1 MKLSLLARFKHI
13 AVLKQEIMV
22 MKRIALATAVAF
34 FASVIT
40 AAAMP
45 GIPMVN
51 GMSETG
57 VVQVKA
63 KKKMRHMSGKH
74 MKGDKDMRGDK
85 ETKGMDGMKGGGM
98 KGMKG
103 M

>member
-1 MKLSLLARFKHI
+1 MKK
-13 AVLKQEIMV
+13 
-22 MKRIALATAVAF
+22 IALATAAAF
-34 FASVIT
+34 FASAIT

-45 GIPMVN
+45 GIPMAN

-57 VVQVKA
+57 VIQVKA
-63 KKKMRHMSGKH
+63 KKKMRHMSAKH
-74 MKGDKDMRGDK
+74 MKGDK

>member
-1 MKLSLLARFKHI
+1 MKKI
-13 AVLKQEIMV
+13 AF
-22 MKRIALATAVAF
+22 ATAAAF

-45 GIPMVN
+45 GMPVGN

-57 VVQVKA
+57 VIQVKA
-63 KKKMRHMSGKH
+63 KKKMSHMSGKQ
-74 MKGDKDMRGDK
+74 MKGH
-85 ETKGMDGMKGGGM
+85 

-103 M
+103 MDGKKGGGMRGMKGM

>member
-1 MKLSLLARFKHI
+1 MELSLLAGFERI

-22 MKRIALATAVAF
+22 MKKIALATAVAF
-34 FASVIT
+34 FASVMT

-45 GIPMVN
+45 GIPMAS
-51 GMSETG
+51 GMTETG
-57 VVQVKA
+57 VLQVKA

-74 MKGDKDMRGDK
+74 MKGGMKGDK
-85 ETKGMDGMKGGGM
+85 EMKSMDGMKGGGM

>member
-1 MKLSLLARFKHI
+1 MELSLLARFKHI

-22 MKRIALATAVAF
+22 MKKIALATAVAF

-57 VVQVKA
+57 VTQVKA
-63 KKKMRHMSGKH
+63 KKKVRHMSGKH
-74 MKGDKDMRGDK
+74 MKGDK

>member
-1 MKLSLLARFKHI
+1 MELSLLARFKHI
-13 AVLKQEIMV
+13 AVFKQEIMV
-22 MKRIALATAVAF
+22 MKKIALATAVAF

-45 GIPMVN
+45 GIPMVS

-57 VVQVKA
+57 VTQVKA

-74 MKGDKDMRGDK
+74 MKGHN

-98 KGMKG
+98 KGMEG